1 MCMRGS
7 TAGNMPKAPETSE
20 ERLAGE
26 VSLPSWAKDWNREH
40 GEKPLPLREAARLAG
55 LGLTKAKEIVA
66 AKPRLVRF
74 RRASTAGGR
83 PAPHVMPSEL
93 REAASYGKKST
104 ASARFAHR
112 CRLAGVNPSETLWRI
127 VTGCLPDADKLI
139 DAMQFAFDDEAGGT
153 HNGNP
158 LFLCLVGGSVPLP
171 SEPRMFVDW
180 LARFISRRSEG
191 KATPRGS
198 YEALWRKAL
207 RKVEKEG
214 KLMRRL
220 SDECR
225 DGEWRLAER
234 PEYWDYV
241 GRREEGKGLIR
252 TLAPY
257 SSTRDRLLDRERKQS
272 RKGSHALGEFVWK
285 GGGHSW
291 EADLAGLVRKLMRK
305 AKASPRYP
313 AFTDYLR
320 TLGADSNAEQALSLL
335 VHQVKMTRAQA
346 MAYLGAYW
354 WRARHPLNSKLSAS
368 AVREIFGMTTRARTG
383 KRPERRRKS
392 RPAGRKRNV
401 SRSRLL
407 SEKPGKSRR

>member
-1 MCMRGS
+1 M
-7 TAGNMPKAPETSE
+7 TKAPETSE
-20 ERLAGE
+20 ESLAGE
-26 VSLPSWAKDWNREH
+26 VSLPSWVEEWNREH

-112 CRLAGVNPSETLWRI
+112 CRLAGVSPSETLWRI
-127 VTGCLPDADKLI
+127 VTGCLPDADKLY

-180 LARFISRRSEG
+180 LARFIWRNSEG
-191 KATPRGS
+191 KATPRGTL
-198 YEALWRKAL
+198 EELWRKAL
-207 RKVEKEG
+207 RKVEREG
-214 KLMRRL
+214 KLVRRL
-220 SDECR
+220 DNERR
-225 DGEWRLAER
+225 DGSWRLVER
-234 PEYWDYV
+234 PQYWDAV

-252 TLAPY
+252 TLAPCLPA
-257 SSTRDRLLDRERKQS
+257 RRFLDRERPES
-272 RKGSHALGEFVWK
+272 RKGAAALGEFVWR
-285 GGGHSW
+285 GGGLSW
-291 EADLAGLVRKLMRK
+291 EADLAGHIRKLMRR
-305 AKASPRYP
+305 AKASPRFP
-313 AFTDYLR
+313 AFTDYLYS
-320 TLGADSNAEQALSLL
+320 LGADSNAEEALSLL
-335 VHQVKMTRAQA
+335 VRHAGATRAQA

-354 WRARHPLNSKLSAS
+354 HRARHPLNSKLSAS

-383 KRPERRRKS
+383 KSPERRQKS

-407 SEKPGKSRR
+407 SEKPRKSGR